1 MTKRWDYGGAYLR
14 HDMSGEIHLPGGIV
28 QVHDIFNPL
37 PPFMRL
43 ADCLFCDPPCSKG
56 NLNSFYTKADLV
68 GLHDS
73 YEPFGGRLMDVIE
86 EIDPKQVF
94 IEVFAANK
102 DLLEAL
108 LGRHFKHLHI
118 YRTSYYHRPKNRC
131 WIINA
136 SNEPLSIH
144 PFEGMD
150 EEDVIFAI
158 PERVPFACI
167 ADPCMGRGLVGKA
180 ALRAGRR
187 FVGTE
192 LNPKRLACLVDF
204 CLNES
209 LPKP

>member
-37 PPFMRL
+37 PTFMRQ

-73 YEPFGGRLMDVIE
+73 YEPFAGRLMDVIE

-108 LGRHFKHLHI
+108 LGHHFKHLHI
-118 YRTSYYHRPKNRC
+118 YRTSY
-131 WIINA
+131 
-136 SNEPLSIH
+136 
-144 PFEGMD
+144 
-150 EEDVIFAI
+150 
-158 PERVPFACI
+158 
-167 ADPCMGRGLVGKA
+167 
-180 ALRAGRR
+180 
-187 FVGTE
+187 
-192 LNPKRLACLVDF
+192 
-204 CLNES
+204 
-209 LPKP
+209 